1 MSDFK
6 VPEGATH
13 FVNETDDFRAHFIQV
28 DDATN
33 VLAEFVPSV
42 NYIGWDFDI
51 EPYPMLADSI
61 PVSAYKELTTLRQ
74 QNAEVRDKLTTIT
87 KQRDELVALL
97 DSAGKE
103 LYMLINEVNK
113 LRMMQVNSTTE
124 TPPDLHD
131 METCHVIGRML
142 STIKEQKDEN

>member
-28 DDATN
+28 DDAAN

-87 KQRDELVALL
+87 KQRDELQKYLRHIH
-97 DSAGKE
+97 D
-103 LYMLINEVNK
+103 YMLVKNKSYREGDLSAEVGT
-113 LRMMQVNSTTE
+113 L
-124 TPPDLHD
+124 
-131 METCHVIGRML
+131 L
-142 STIKEQKDEN
+142 STSKEQKDAQSE

>member
-13 FVNETDDFRAHFIQV
+13 FVDETDDFRAHFIQV
-28 DDATN
+28 DEAAN

-87 KQRDELVALL
+87 KQRDELLKCL
-97 DSAGKE
+97 E
-103 LYMLINEVNK
+103 T
-113 LRMMQVNSTTE
+113 VNSHAVYRAGTFNNGE
-124 TPPDLHD
+124 TVAQYA
-131 METCHVIGRML
+131 TRVL
-142 STIKEQKDEN
+142 STIKEQKDAE